1 MVLPGMTTYSEFGPT
16 PRVDLGKCFGLAY
29 GKEAKS
35 IAIQATP
42 AGADEV
48 NKARFYTVLSFANI
62 GAQNSAF
69 MLPPLLVEIASEL
82 DISVA
87 VAGQLATATFAAW
100 AVSLVMAGPL
110 SDSFGRRPVILVGL
124 LLLSVSVTAS
134 AFAPNIQ
141 VLLAL
146 RVLTGLAAG
155 MIPPT
160 SVGAISDIISPERRA
175 QAVSGMLAIGILT
188 SVISVPLSLG
198 LADLG
203 GWQFAFIV
211 AGLVLVSALF
221 ANFLWF
227 PRDSRERIRNWAFSS
242 RYLSLLS
249 LPFFRAAVAFSL
261 SQRIAF
267 WTMVSY
273 FPTYL
278 RDTHELGVAVAALP
292 LGIVALGQALGSLG
306 GGPVTTNRHRA
317 ALLGLTSVAGGVCAY
332 LFFTVELQLWMA
344 VAVATAGGGLLAVT
358 MPVLVASSTEHS
370 GESKST
376 GASVLGISNQTGG
389 VLGAAIAGA
398 LLASSGFGG
407 IGYMCL
413 AVAIL
418 SGLMAILFRR
428 KLS

>member
-1 MVLPGMTTYSEFGPT
+1 MIESKT
-16 PRVDLGKCFGLAY
+16 PLAIEQ
-29 GKEAKS
+29 EAKS
-35 IAIQATP
+35 IATQAPP
-42 AGADEV
+42 AGAVEV
-48 NKARFYTVLSFANI
+48 NKARFYAVLSFANI

-110 SDSFGRRPVILVGL
+110 SDSFGRRPVILAGL
-124 LLLSVSVTAS
+124 LLLIGSVTAS

-141 VLLAL
+141 VFLAL

-160 SVGAISDIISPERRA
+160 SVGAISDVISPERRA

-188 SVISVPLSLG
+188 SVISVPFSLG

-211 AGLVLVSALF
+211 AGLVLVSALL
-221 ANFLWF
+221 ASFLWF
-227 PRDSRERIRNWAFSS
+227 PRDSRERVRNWAFFS
-242 RYLSLLS
+242 RYWSLVS
-249 LPFFRAAVAFSL
+249 LPFFRAAVAICLF
-261 SQRIAF
+261 QRIAF

-278 RDTHELGVAVAALP
+278 RDTYELGVSVAALP

-306 GGPVTTNRHRA
+306 GGPASMNRHRA
-317 ALLGLTSVAGGVCAY
+317 ALLGVTSIAGGVCAY
-332 LFFTVELQLWMA
+332 LCFTVEFQLWVA
-344 VAVATAGGGLLAVT
+344 VAVATAGGGLLAVA

-370 GESKST
+370 GDSKST
-376 GASVLGISNQTGG
+376 GASIMGISNQTGG
-389 VLGAAIAGA
+389 VLGAAVAGV
-398 LLASSGFGG
+398 LLASSGFSG

-413 AVAIL
+413 AVTIL
-418 SGLMAILFRR
+418 SGFMAALFGRHLRR
-428 KLS
+428 GDG